1 MLKDTV
7 LADLKN
13 AMLAKRQTE
22 VDTLRML
29 KARIM
34 NEEIAKGKEF
44 SDEEIVSIVGSEVK
58 RRKDSV
64 EAYTQGGRPE
74 LADKEQAEI
83 SVLQKY
89 LPEQL
94 SEAQVRSII
103 EEALA
108 GQTFAAADFGKAMGL
123 VMPKL
128 KGKAD
133 GTLISKILKEKL
145 K

>member
-1 MLKDTV
+1 MLKDQI

-13 AMLAKRQTE
+13 AMIAKQQLE
-22 VDTLRML
+22 LDTLRML

-44 SDEEIVSIVGSEVK
+44 SDEELVSIVSSEVK

-64 EAYTQGGRPE
+64 QAYTEGGRPE
-74 LADKEQAEI
+74 LAEKEQQEI
-83 SVLQKY
+83 AVLQKY

-94 SEAQVRSII
+94 SEEEVRKVV
-103 EEALA
+103 EETLA
-108 GQTFAAADFGKAMGL
+108 GQTLTSADFGKAMGML
-123 VMPKL
+123 MPKL
-128 KGKAD
+128 KGKAPGD
-133 GTLISKILKEKL
+133 VISKILKEKL